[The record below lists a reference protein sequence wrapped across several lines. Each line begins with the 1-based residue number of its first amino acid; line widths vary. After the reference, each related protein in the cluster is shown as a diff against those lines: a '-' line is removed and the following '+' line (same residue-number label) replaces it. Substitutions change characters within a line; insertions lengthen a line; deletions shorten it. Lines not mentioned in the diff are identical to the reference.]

1 MRKFLLTTLGHV
13 GLVAVVGTSAF
24 AMSKTCEAIFD
35 RCTASAGDHWEKCI
49 FMADRCEIELRKQQE
64 REEAKKHPP
73 DAVTGAGK
81 RVPRGSKGPSK
92 REAGGTRSGSGEYE
106 VTYRS
111 ASGGNGKI
119 IWVVMPDGSTVPVR
133 QGVPGGAFLTKV
145 IDGKTYTVEFVK
157 TVDGVSY
164 NVADPA
170 YETAS
175 LRRSKNQSPT
185 GRGLVARLPARR
197 LVHPAGNCREAT
209 VKMVTF
215 CPAAA
220 RRRRQA
226 TRMWA
231 PAMQTTLPQFL
242 AQFLARLLVRLLA
255 PSLALPVLRRQVG
268 HQVRHSIKRREQCPT
283 SPEPPHASFRE
294 STSAAIDATPWVKG
308 DVRTQ

>member
-1 MRKFLLTTLGHV
+1 MRKFLLVTLGFA
-13 GLVAVVGTSAF
+13 GLLAVAGTSAF

-119 IWVVMPDGSTVPVR
+119 IWVVMPDGSTVAVE

-145 IDGKTYTVEFVK
+145 IDGKTYSVEFVK

-170 YETAS
+170 YEAAVAAS
-175 LRRSKNQSPT
+175 KQKLVANRSKL
-185 GRGLVARLPARR
+185 GGAVAGAPARPPGGQLPR
-197 LVHPAGNCREAT
+197 GNGQNGDVLSGSSATSTSGNAYVGAGNANN
-209 VKMVTF
+209 
-215 CPAAA
+215 AAA
-220 RRRRQA
+220 IPGAIPGTTPSTAPGAISGASSATTPGRTPGTTLNKTPRTMPDLAGAA
-226 TRMWA
+226 TRKF
-231 PAMQTTLPQFL
+231 P
-242 AQFLARLLVRLLA
+242 
-255 PSLALPVLRRQVG
+255 
-268 HQVRHSIKRREQCPT
+268 
-283 SPEPPHASFRE
+283 
-294 STSAAIDATPWVKG
+294 
-308 DVRTQ
+308 